1 MIISSGNVII
11 FSAFLYFKGGLIMKS
26 YWEIRWHA
34 RGGQGAWTASQ
45 FLASAAL
52 SVNKYFQSFPEFGAE
67 REGAPIVAFT
77 KISDDPIKNY
87 SQIDEPDAV
96 VVLDPTLFS
105 QTPFL
110 VGLKDD
116 GFLVVN
122 YPGEPEKL
130 REELKIS
137 SGIKLFT
144 VNATKIALETLKR
157 PITNTTMAG
166 ALVRATGILNFDDVI
181 NEMVRSFTGKF
192 KQEVIDANISA
203 IKRAYE
209 EVKQG

>member
-1 MIISSGNVII
+1 
-11 FSAFLYFKGGLIMKS
+11 MKS

-67 REGAPIVAFT
+67 REGAPIVAYT
-77 KISDDPIKNY
+77 KISDFPIKNY
-87 SQIDEPDAV
+87 SQIEEPDAV

-105 QTPFL
+105 QVPFL
-110 VGLKDD
+110 KGLKSD
-116 GFLVVN
+116 GYLVVN
-122 YPGEPEKL
+122 YSGEPKQL
-130 REELKIS
+130 REELKVS
-137 SGIKLFT
+137 PGIKVFT
-144 VNATKIALETLKR
+144 VDATKIALETLKR

-166 ALVRATGILNFDDVI
+166 ALVRATKILNFEDVV
-181 NEMVRSFTGKF
+181 NEMIRSFSGKF
-192 KQEVIDANISA
+192 KKEIIDANVNA
-203 IKRAYE
+203 IRRAYE

>member
-1 MIISSGNVII
+1 
-11 FSAFLYFKGGLIMKS
+11 MKS

-67 REGAPIVAFT
+67 REGAPIVAYT
-77 KISDDPIKNY
+77 KISDMPIKNY
-87 SQIDEPDAV
+87 SQIEEPDAV

-105 QTPFL
+105 QVNFL
-110 VGLKDD
+110 NGLKSD
-116 GFLVVN
+116 GYLIVN
-122 YPGEPEKL
+122 YPGDPKQL
-130 REELKIS
+130 REELKIPP
-137 SGIKLFT
+137 GIKVFT
-144 VNATKIALETLKR
+144 VDATKIALETLKR

-166 ALVRATGILNFDDVI
+166 ALVKATGILNFEDVV
-181 NEMVRSFTGKF
+181 NEMIRSFSGKF
-192 KQEVIDANISA
+192 KQEIIDANVNA
-203 IKRAYE
+203 IRRAYE